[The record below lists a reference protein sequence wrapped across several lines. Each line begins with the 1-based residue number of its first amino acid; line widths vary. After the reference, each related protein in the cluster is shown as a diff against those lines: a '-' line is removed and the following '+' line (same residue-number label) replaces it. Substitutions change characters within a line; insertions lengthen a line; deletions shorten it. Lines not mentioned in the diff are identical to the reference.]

1 MLSLRYILINKERRI
16 MEELLGFGIGY
27 AAIFLP
33 ALILFVIFFF
43 DNKTKKDKYNAMIE
57 ISKNLED
64 PSEIKE
70 LLENFKEKQQ
80 QPIDY
85 RRSGVITLFVGLGLF
100 LFGMLF
106 IEKNV
111 DQLLLSNILRGVG
124 LLVGAIGVG
133 SIIAGY
139 LYPNESAEITKAVE
153 KFEKE

>member
-64 PSEIKE
+64 PSKIKE